1 MFNVKDVTE
10 TRKLVREVNPEY
22 WPTPLRAGFGTA
34 TELSLASGSRVT
46 SYESMSGAVNM
57 ASSASSCTPS
67 IHFHRIVQRPGMSSA
82 RTQRDSWRQP
92 SRAGWCR
99 VRKDDLHSSGHT
111 NPLAGRTAPGALA
124 SVNRGTY
131 PAQAYGAKA
140 GSWGPGASVTAAP
153 SSVSS

>member
-57 ASSASSCTPS
+57 ASSARSCTPS
-67 IHFHRIVQRPGMSSA
+67 IHFHRIV
-82 RTQRDSWRQP
+82 
-92 SRAGWCR
+92 
-99 VRKDDLHSSGHT
+99 
-111 NPLAGRTAPGALA
+111 
-124 SVNRGTY
+124 
-131 PAQAYGAKA
+131 
-140 GSWGPGASVTAAP
+140 
-153 SSVSS
+153 